1 LTSESAALLPPSMLS
16 FVVPAHNEQACL
28 GRTVQAIHAAARAT
42 GRPYE
47 VIVVDDASTDATA
60 EVARKHDATVVSVNR
75 RQIAA
80 TRNAGGRTARG
91 ERLFFVDADTVVS
104 PRVVAAALRQL
115 DRGAAGGGAPAR
127 FEGPVPLYAH
137 LLMWWLGWLMRIAGM
152 TGGAFMFMT
161 REAFRAT
168 GGFNEKLFGAE
179 DAAMCWALK
188 REGRF
193 AVLWPT
199 VLTSGRRVRGTKGLR
214 MLASLFRMAAFPRM
228 LTRRASVE
236 KVWYESNRDADDG
249 VVDSL
254 AVQAANAVILLLT
267 VAIITGPL
275 WGLIP
280 WSWTPRASPLGQV
293 RLGIAIFTCHVALV
307 LWPCAYFL
315 LRNLFR
321 QRRWAERVKIVALS
335 GVCVWLAWG
344 GSVVVVW
351 FWAGIWG

>member
-1 LTSESAALLPPSMLS
+1 MLS

-28 GRTVQAIHAAARAT
+28 GHTVEAIHTAARAS

-60 EVARKHDATVVSVNR
+60 EVARKHDATVVCVNH

-91 ERLFFVDADTVVS
+91 EFLFFVDADTVIS
-104 PRVVAAALRQL
+104 PQVVAAALRQL
-115 DRGAAGGGAPAR
+115 DRRAAGGGAPAR
-127 FEGPVPLYAH
+127 FQGPVPLYAH

-161 REAFRAT
+161 REAFRAS
-168 GGFNEKLFGAE
+168 GGFNERLFGAE

-193 AVLWPT
+193 TVLWPT
-199 VLTSGRRVRGTKGLR
+199 VLTSGRRIRGAYGLR

-228 LTRRASVE
+228 LTHRASVE
-236 KVWYESNRDADDG
+236 KIWYDSNRDTDDG
-249 VVDSL
+249 VFDSL
-254 AVQAANAVILLLT
+254 AVQAANAAILLLT

-280 WSWTPRASPLGQV
+280 WTWTPRESPLGQV
-293 RLGIAIFTCHVALV
+293 RLGIAIFTCHVAFL

-315 LRNLFR
+315 LVNLFR
-321 QRRWAERVKIVALS
+321 QRRWAERIKILALF

-344 GSVVVVW
+344 GSVVVVG
-351 FWAGIWG
+351 FWAGI

>member
-1 LTSESAALLPPSMLS
+1 MLS

-28 GRTVQAIHAAARAT
+28 GRTVRAIYAAARAT

-161 REAFRAT
+161 REVGRAGQDRRPERGLCVT
-168 GGFNEKLFGAE
+168 RLGRQCGRGLVLGRDVGLGAQ
-179 DAAMCWALK
+179 
-188 REGRF
+188 RP
-193 AVLWPT
+193 AVLRP
-199 VLTSGRRVRGTKGLR
+199 RRRPISVNRYWVGTDIRRRLSR
-214 MLASLFRMAAFPRM
+214 FRCHACNANSDP
-228 LTRRASVE
+228 
-236 KVWYESNRDADDG
+236 NRDDPDPIRDEWTFRG
-249 VVDSL
+249 
-254 AVQAANAVILLLT
+254 QAT
-267 VAIITGPL
+267 AIHN
-275 WGLIP
+275 
-280 WSWTPRASPLGQV
+280 S
-293 RLGIAIFTCHVALV
+293 
-307 LWPCAYFL
+307 
-315 LRNLFR
+315 
-321 QRRWAERVKIVALS
+321 
-335 GVCVWLAWG
+335 
-344 GSVVVVW
+344 
-351 FWAGIWG
+351 

>member
-1 LTSESAALLPPSMLS
+1 MLS
-16 FVVPAHNEQACL
+16 FVVPAHNEEACL
-28 GRTVQAIHAAARAT
+28 GRTVEAIHAAARAT

-47 VIVVDDASTDATA
+47 VIVVDDASTDDTA
-60 EVARKHDATVVSVNR
+60 EIARQHDATVVNVDR

-80 TRNAGGRTARG
+80 VRNAGGRTARG

-104 PRVVAAALRQL
+104 PRVVAAALVQL
-115 DRGAAGGGAPAR
+115 DRGAVGGGAPAR

-161 REAFRAT
+161 RAAFQRA
-168 GGFNEKLFGAE
+168 GGFDEKLFGAE

-199 VLTSGRRVRGTKGLR
+199 VLTSGRRVRGTRGLR

-236 KVWYESNRDADDG
+236 KVWYESDRDADDG

-267 VAIITGPL
+267 AAIVAGPL

-280 WSWTPRASPLGQV
+280 WSWTPRASLLGQF
-293 RLGIAIFTCHVALV
+293 RIGIAIFTCHVALV
-307 LWPCAYFL
+307 LWPLVFIL
-315 LRNLFR
+315 LRYLFQ
-321 QRRWAERVKIVALS
+321 QRRWAERAKTVALI
-335 GVCVWLAWG
+335 GICLWFAWR
-344 GSVVVVW
+344 GSVVVFW
-351 FWAGIWG
+351 FWAGIAGLAS